1 MSCWQLRPQ
10 PPLLTLT
17 HWPAAS
23 HACAAVANLLRV
35 LEATPQ
41 LQAVEVVGASPEAAG
56 ALLSAWQR
64 VQEQR
69 GRQGLTVPADG
80 GGLRLAR
87 AEE

>member
-1 MSCWQLRPQ
+1 
-10 PPLLTLT
+10 
-17 HWPAAS
+17 
-23 HACAAVANLLRV
+23 VANLLRV